1 MPCKRA
7 LVTGGTRGIGAATA
21 IRMVQAGYE
30 VFVTGRSAEA
40 EPPAGCRYLP
50 CDFADSPA
58 LERFAITIT
67 ELNLSVLVNNA
78 GINKVG
84 RLDEYSPDDFA
95 LIQQVNVTAPFM
107 LCRAVIPGM
116 RKRGFGRIVNVTSIF
131 AVVSRPGRSA
141 YSASK
146 SALAGLSRALALEVA
161 AENILVNCIAP
172 GFIDTDLT
180 RQNLGPAGMQEVSA
194 SIPMK
199 RLGQPDEIA
208 RCVCFLVSDENT
220 YMTGQNVIVDGGFTC
235 A

>member
-1 MPCKRA
+1 MPDKRA

-40 EPPAGCRYLP
+40 APPAGCSYMP
-50 CDFADSPA
+50 CDFADSSA
-58 LERFAITIT
+58 LERFATT
-67 ELNLSVLVNNA
+67 VADMNLSVLVNNA

-84 RLDEYSPDDFA
+84 PLADYDTDDFA
-95 LIQQVNVTAPFM
+95 LIQQVNVTAPFI

-180 RQNLGPAGMQEVSA
+180 RQNLGAAGMQEMSA

-199 RLGQPDEIA
+199 RLGRSEEIA
-208 RCVCFLVSDENT
+208 CYVCFLASDENT
-220 YMTGQNVIVDGGFTC
+220 YMTGQNVIVDGGFTS